1 MGREEQ
7 TLSHIP
13 EESLFLASE
22 MNGQMLSV
30 EWGDWLLPRGL
41 GHSPGR
47 VLQGTMESWKHMD
60 RARWGRGVDRNGGS
74 LADQWGCPLAWAV
87 AAQWLLVVLG
97 GPGQTLVWASLAQT
111 GSGAPGPKRRAGNK
125 ELPYPRPLHK

>member
-60 RARWGRGVDRNGGS
+60 RARWGRGRGRGMRGTGGREK
-74 LADQWGCPLAWAV
+74 DV
-87 AAQWLLVVLG
+87 R
-97 GPGQTLVWASLAQT
+97 
-111 GSGAPGPKRRAGNK
+111 SG
-125 ELPYPRPLHK
+125 L

>member
-74 LADQWGCPLAWAV
+74 LADQWGCPMAWAV

-97 GPGQTLVWASLAQT
+97 GPGQTLV
-111 GSGAPGPKRRAGNK
+111 
-125 ELPYPRPLHK
+125 